1 MFWAL
6 KSCISLSLYTKPSLP
21 MAKYTF
27 TSSLLFYGDI
37 IYWNLLLTVTE
48 WGLWKHKMEF
58 SCVCSFPSVCVCSVC
73 TVLYV
78 FTERTCVCVCHV
90 CVCVCVMVGRPSQAH
105 ELAMIHAGAYS
116 MFIHR
121 TMCVCLRVW
130 LCVSVN
136 VCVYSPWPIM
146 LFSFL
151 QKTREKSSWFG
162 APPLGWPGIP
172 QGLWLWVIH
181 GEHFTSVSLAWPCA

>member
-1 MFWAL
+1 
-6 KSCISLSLYTKPSLP
+6 
-21 MAKYTF
+21 
-27 TSSLLFYGDI
+27 
-37 IYWNLLLTVTE
+37 
-48 WGLWKHKMEF
+48 MEF

-121 TMCVCLRVW
+121 TMCVCLRVCKCVCIFTMTHNAVFLSPENKGEVKLVWSSTAGVAGHPAGPVALGHTRRTFHICLISLTMCLIIYW
-130 LCVSVN
+130 LMMF
-136 VCVYSPWPIM
+136 P
-146 LFSFL
+146 
-151 QKTREKSSWFG
+151 E
-162 APPLGWPGIP
+162 
-172 QGLWLWVIH
+172 
-181 GEHFTSVSLAWPCA
+181 